1 MREGGEVRMI
11 QGVHLCSWWTV
22 MLVTSHDL
30 SLSLAHH
37 ALFTNR
43 HAPPQTLGALSAFME
58 VAHSSQVK
66 HTFLREAFLDLAM

>member
-1 MREGGEVRMI
+1 M
-11 QGVHLCSWWTV
+11 
-22 MLVTSHDL
+22 TSHDL

-37 ALFTNR
+37 ALYTNR
-43 HAPPQTLGALSAFME
+43 RAPPQTLGALSALVE